1 MKELK
6 VVCKNAYPDVY
17 RTLVGLSAHRY
28 LKFSLQVEDLIA
40 NLQEIEDEK
49 VTEIITSKTTF
60 ISVVNCLSIS

>member
-6 VVCKNAYPDVY
+6 AVCKNAYPDVNG
-17 RTLVGLSAHRY
+17 TFVGLSAHRY

-40 NLQEIEDEK
+40 NLKKREFEK